1 MRAALVAL
9 LTCFALGQPSARAA
23 TMQDGDA
30 PSAQAADA
38 EQAAKIDKYIDVART
53 GRIPVRP
60 QAARRLV
67 KLGAPAAARLVQL
80 AGEDGA
86 GIEGMGQ
93 YLVEA
98 LGEFEDPALRALLW
112 KRVADKGFA
121 WRAPAAR
128 GLATRPQASEL
139 ERFFGFTRDPLAE
152 VRRAGVLGLGAL
164 DAERERSLRRVQDLI
179 GDPNDRVRRA
189 AAAQLARW
197 GRAAYLYVLSVELE
211 RTDTYFGVPFGEQ
224 ARFAAL
230 RLLKELLGEDFGFVA
245 EDAPTSEGNAAAL
258 TALRAEILERSGGSL
273 PMLPGLALAG
283 GPTEGDVLGLELR
296 SCRAGE
302 LFLRWNE
309 GDVLYVGTGRAAKVE
324 LAPGTVAELLRAA
337 RAAAA
342 ACGDDRYWGSVG
354 CDIEQVRVAGED
366 GALTTLL
373 VSKGQAAVPDLRPA
387 ALDALLPALLET
399 LPNAWPGAGVDPRLA
414 LLRDRTADALA
425 AIGGAPR
432 APSDD

>member
-1 MRAALVAL
+1 VSPVRLALIVL
-9 LTCFALGQPSARAA
+9 LALG
-23 TMQDGDA
+23 GL
-30 PSAQAADA
+30 QAASSGSQDATPPPAPDA
-38 EQAAKIDKYIDVART
+38 EQAAKLEKYIDLART

-67 KLGAPAAARLVQL
+67 KLGAPAAARLLEL

-93 YLVEA
+93 HLVEV
-98 LGEFEDPALRALLW
+98 LGEFDEAALRALLW
-112 KRVADKGFA
+112 QRVADAEFA
-121 WRAPAAR
+121 WRSPAAR
-128 GLATRPQASEL
+128 TLALRPQATEL

-152 VRRAGVLGLGAL
+152 VRRAGVLGLGTL
-164 DAERERSLRRVQDLI
+164 DAERERGIRRLQELV
-179 GDPNDRVRRA
+179 GDPSDRVRRA
-189 AAAQLARW
+189 AAAQLADW
-197 GRAAYLYVLSVELE
+197 GRPAYLYVLSVELE

-230 RLLKELLGEDFGFVA
+230 RLLKERLGDDFGFRA
-245 EDAPTSEGNAAAL
+245 EDAPDSEGNAAAL
-258 TALRAEILERSGGSL
+258 GALRGEILERSGGAL

-309 GDVLYVGTGRAAKVE
+309 ADVLYVGTGRAAKVE
-324 LAPGTVAELLRAA
+324 LPPGTVAELLRAA
-337 RAAAA
+337 RAATA
-342 ACGDDRYWGSVG
+342 ACGDDRYWGEAG

-373 VSKGQAAVPDLRPA
+373 ISKGQAAVPDLRPA
-387 ALDALLPALLET
+387 ALDALLPALLKT
-399 LPNAWPGAGVDPRLA
+399 LPNAWPGPGVDPRLA
-414 LLRDRTADALA
+414 LLQDRAVNALA
-425 AIGGAPR
+425 AIGGAPA
-432 APSDD
+432 APSED